1 MKVFFTSSQR
11 GKKFFIE
18 NYQRIQ
24 AAIKNIPEVK
34 LIEDDLLTEDPD
46 VFYKKLH
53 EGGQR
58 AYIDFYQHELNSLK
72 TADINIFDCS
82 FHSLSIGF
90 TIQRSLE
97 INKPTIVLYEENNT
111 PYFLTGIEEEKFIIS
126 AYNKNNLETIVVKTI
141 KLAMDVRDKRFN
153 FFIRPDLLNYITE
166 ISKREDI
173 PISVFL
179 RNLILEHRKKNK

>member
-1 MKVFFTSSQR
+1 MKIFFTSSQR
-11 GKKFFIE
+11 GKEFFLE
-18 NYQRIQ
+18 NYKRIQ
-24 AAIKNIPEVK
+24 IALEQIPESK
-34 LIEDDLLTEDPD
+34 LIEDDLLNEESGS
-46 VFYKKLH
+46 FYKKL
-53 EGGQR
+53 ELGGQK
-58 AYIDFYQHELNSLK
+58 AYINFYQQELNYLK
-72 TADINIFDCS
+72 TADINVFDCS

-90 TIQRSLE
+90 TIQRSLD

-126 AYNKNNLETIVVKTI
+126 SYNKTNLEAVVNKAV

-166 ISKREDI
+166 VSRRDDI

-179 RNLILEHRKKNK
+179 RNLILEHKKKNK

>member
-1 MKVFFTSSQR
+1 MKIFFTSSQR
-11 GKKFFIE
+11 GKQFFLA
-18 NYQRIQ
+18 NYKRIQ
-24 AAIKNIPEVK
+24 ATLKNIPDVK
-34 LIEDDLLTEDPD
+34 LIEDDLLNEETEK
-46 VFYKKLH
+46 FYEKLKL
-53 EGGQR
+53 GGQK
-58 AYIDFYQHELNSLK
+58 AYIDFYQQELNHLK

-90 TIQRSLE
+90 TIQRSID
-97 INKPTIVLYEENNT
+97 INKPTIVLYEESKT

-126 AYNKNNLETIVVKTI
+126 SYNKTNLETIVNKAL

-166 ISKREDI
+166 VSKKDDI

-179 RNLILEHRKKNK
+179 RNLILEHKKKNK